1 MGIVLVG
8 VTMSLDGFIAGP
20 NDTMDWVFE
29 YASAPDVPN
38 QIDEDIIQ
46 LTGAVLVGRRC
57 YDVGQR
63 AERPELRGLYG
74 GRWIGP
80 EFVLTH
86 RPPEGATNLLTTFL
100 SGDIRQAVAT
110 GLAAANGKHLLV
122 LGANVVGQCLDAGLV
137 DEIWIHLAPV
147 VLGDGVPLFRTPSRR
162 QIKLE
167 TITVVHAG
175 PVTDLR
181 LKVIK

>member
-20 NDTMDWVFE
+20 NDAMDWVFE
-29 YASAPDVPN
+29 YASTPDVPN
-38 QIDEDIIQ
+38 RIDEDIIR

-86 RPPEGATNLLTTFL
+86 RPPEGATNPLTG
-100 SGDIRQAVAT
+100 SGFSPPQA
-110 GLAAANGKHLLV
+110 
-122 LGANVVGQCLDAGLV
+122 AGLQ
-137 DEIWIHLAPV
+137 PK
-147 VLGDGVPLFRTPSRR
+147 R
-162 QIKLE
+162 
-167 TITVVHAG
+167 
-175 PVTDLR
+175 
-181 LKVIK
+181 